1 MGRGVKALIP
11 SPLRRAMKAGL
22 KYYRRLTSQIRVLP
36 DFIIIGGQ
44 RCGTTSLYYNLV
56 RHPCIAP
63 AFQKEAHF
71 FDVNFNRGLS
81 WYRSL
86 FPTSIYRYYVE
97 RMRGRAFSTGEASP
111 YYIFHPHA
119 PKRIF
124 DALPHVKLI
133 AILRNP
139 VDRAYSHYSARVRR
153 GIETF
158 SFRDAIEREEER
170 LGGELERILEDES
183 YYSPRHR
190 LFSYLSR
197 GIYIDQLRR
206 WMDLFPREQFLI
218 LKSADFFAD
227 PQAVLNRVTDFL
239 DLSTW
244 ETGDLGRYN
253 VGKYTEMGAE
263 MRSRLVEYFEP
274 HNQRLYKY
282 LGVDFGWG

>member
-1 MGRGVKALIP
+1 
-11 SPLRRAMKAGL
+11 MKAGL
-22 KYYRRLTSQIRVLP
+22 RYYRMFTSQIRVLP

-44 RCGTTSLYYNLV
+44 RCGTTSLYNNLV
-56 RHPCIAP
+56 RYPCIAP
-63 AFQKEAHF
+63 AFRKEAHF
-71 FDVNFNRGLS
+71 FDVYFDRGIS

-86 FPTSIYRYYVE
+86 FPTSVYRYYAE
-97 RMRGRAFSTGEASP
+97 RMRGGGFATGEASP

-124 DALPHVKLI
+124 DAIPRVKLI

-139 VDRAYSHYSARVRR
+139 VDRSYSHYSARVRR
-153 GIETF
+153 GVETL

-170 LGGELERILEDES
+170 LRGELERIIEDEN
-183 YYSPRHR
+183 YYSPSYR

-197 GIYIDQLRR
+197 GVYVDQLRR

-218 LKSADFFAD
+218 LKSEDFFAD
-227 PQAVLNRVTDFL
+227 PQAELNRVTDFL
-239 DLSTW
+239 NLSTW
-244 ETGDLGRYN
+244 ETGGLGRYN
-253 VGKYTEMGAE
+253 VGRYSEMGAE

-282 LGVDFGWG
+282 LRVDFGWG